1 MSFAKK
7 SVYLHPEIKSINN
20 KKYHNMKRLA
30 ILFVCAATL
39 VMTSCGMLGAGANNT
54 AAQAL
59 GQTCGSAVL
68 GLYNSYKSTGTIDL
82 TNSNNLTNALALAT
96 CYTQLR
102 QNKDNNNYR
111 NAFTSGLILSSAG
124 LITNQNVGSF
134 IRAAYQLLHCDHCF
148 LFLLLNRPRG
158 KLDVCSKDRPVSG
171 YSFVYFDL
179 LVRISV

>member
-124 LITNQNVGSF
+124 LITNQNAGSF
-134 IRAAYQLLHCDHCF
+134 INTLLGAQQLGTVNASTPSSQAVALTPTVV
-148 LFLLLNRPRG
+148 NVVKSVG
-158 KLDVCSKDRPVSG
+158 K
-171 YSFVYFDL
+171 
-179 LVRISV
+179 

>member
-30 ILFVCAATL
+30 ILFVCVATL
-39 VMTSCGMLGAGANNT
+39 AMTSCGMLGAGANNT

-124 LITNQNVGSF
+124 LITNQNAGSF
-134 IRAAYQLLHCDHCF
+134 INTLLGAQQLGTVNASTPSSQAVSLTPTVV
-148 LFLLLNRPRG
+148 NVVKSVG
-158 KLDVCSKDRPVSG
+158 K
-171 YSFVYFDL
+171 
-179 LVRISV
+179 